1 MVMLEQNVLEH
12 GAKGDGIHYD
22 TAVLQRVLD
31 SCAGTGETVFFPAG
45 KYLTGTLFLRNNTNI
60 HLAAG
65 AEILGGRS
73 LDDYFPDLE
82 GHVEFPEGRKCLLY
96 GQDAENIVI
105 TGTGRINGQGIAL
118 LKRRKETV
126 RSGERP
132 MLIRL
137 VRCRNI
143 VFRDITLT
151 DSAAWCCHF
160 VECSLIK
167 IQGIYMPNY
176 FSPNNDG
183 FDFDG
188 CRDVFMSDCRIRSK
202 DDSICLKST
211 RQGCENFVITN
222 CILESAT
229 GAVKLGT
236 SSRGGFKNVAISNC
250 IFTDCLLGA
259 LKILLV
265 DGGICEDISV
275 RNIIMKN
282 VDGPFFIRLGKRG
295 RTYHK
300 PRRMEYGD
308 PAAEEGK
315 MPPGTL
321 RRVSITGIQAVVTGS
336 KKDRSG
342 ILVTGIPGGQIEDL
356 ILRDI
361 SVSCPGGGTEA
372 DAGVAVPEDEARYP
386 EQHFFGILPAWGLY
400 LRHVRRFSITNVT
413 LYTRT
418 PDGRPAAVFL
428 DAEEGELVM
437 NNFEPEY
444 RQ

>member
-1 MVMLEQNVLEH
+1 ME
-12 GAKGDGIHYD
+12 
-22 TAVLQRVLD
+22 
-31 SCAGTGETVFFPAG
+31 P
-45 KYLTGTLFLRNNTNI
+45 
-60 HLAAG
+60 
-65 AEILGGRS
+65 
-73 LDDYFPDLE
+73 
-82 GHVEFPEGRKCLLY
+82 
-96 GQDAENIVI
+96 
-105 TGTGRINGQGIAL
+105 
-118 LKRRKETV
+118 LK
-126 RSGERP
+126 
-132 MLIRL
+132 L
-137 VRCRNI
+137 
-143 VFRDITLT
+143 
-151 DSAAWCCHF
+151 
-160 VECSLIK
+160 
-167 IQGIYMPNY
+167 
-176 FSPNNDG
+176 
-183 FDFDG
+183 
-188 CRDVFMSDCRIRSK
+188 
-202 DDSICLKST
+202 
-211 RQGCENFVITN
+211 
-222 CILESAT
+222 
-229 GAVKLGT
+229 
-236 SSRGGFKNVAISNC
+236 
-250 IFTDCLLGA
+250 
-259 LKILLV
+259 
-265 DGGICEDISV
+265 
-275 RNIIMKN
+275 
-282 VDGPFFIRLGKRG
+282 
-295 RTYHK
+295 
-300 PRRMEYGD
+300 RMEYGD